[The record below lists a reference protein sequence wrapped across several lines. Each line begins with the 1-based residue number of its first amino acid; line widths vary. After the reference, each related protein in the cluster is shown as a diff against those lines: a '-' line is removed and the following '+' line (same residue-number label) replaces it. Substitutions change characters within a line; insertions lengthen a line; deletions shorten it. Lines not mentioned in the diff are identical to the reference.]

1 MQRIDTISEQ
11 ATAYELVYQHDRREF
26 CKRDPET
33 MAKNAGLKLR
43 NGQITVPF
51 YHTVLAVNAENG
63 EVTYEA
69 DPTKPVP
76 VYPRMMTLHHLNGVK
91 DGAQNSGIL
100 IPFRKIPMAAVFD
113 SAYRSMALEPFAQ
126 GFSGH
131 LKDFVRAGEL
141 LHTTPVNM
149 GDHAVT
155 FQCFPKIALTF
166 VFWDGDD
173 ELPANATV
181 LFDQNIA
188 DFIHPED
195 TVGLAIE
202 GANLLLQAGNRPIA
216 PTMNMVGLSK
226 I

>member
-43 NGQITVPF
+43 NGQITVPY

-100 IPFRKIPMAAVFD
+100 IPFRKIRLPFHGFGALCPGIQRSLKGLCPRRRTAPYNTSQHGRPCRDLPMF
-113 SAYRSMALEPFAQ
+113 SKNRS
-126 GFSGH
+126 H
-131 LKDFVRAGEL
+131 L
-141 LHTTPVNM
+141 
-149 GDHAVT
+149 
-155 FQCFPKIALTF
+155 CFL
-166 VFWDGDD
+166 G
-173 ELPANATV
+173 
-181 LFDQNIA
+181 
-188 DFIHPED
+188 
-195 TVGLAIE
+195 
-202 GANLLLQAGNRPIA
+202 RRR
-216 PTMNMVGLSK
+216 
-226 I
+226 